1 LLLERFEDFKMADS
15 SVTPETTTLE
25 KTLAATKSSEL
36 LPEEI
41 DTSEEAS
48 DEVMEKITLP
58 PPAAIS
64 DSKPL
69 QLLNFIYLNLSEAQ
83 KMKGRFTLSDCKNI
97 TIAYQ
102 LLEKFLNERS
112 SFEKKRLATG
122 VEPEKV
128 VEPKVE
134 KVEVAVEEKA
144 AAEEKVENKEPLADE
159 MIMGFYNIILAG
171 VEMQQETG
179 AYTISGAAQ
188 LLDALL
194 ALERFLTSVKSPV
207 VVSQDQ
213 KPLNRHERRQE
224 ERKAK
229 QDKKKQAKKSH
240 AKKGK

>member
-97 TIAYQ
+97 TVAYQ
-102 LLEKFLNERS
+102 FLEKFLNERS
-112 SFEKKRLATG
+112 SFEKKRSEAG
-122 VEPEKV
+122 VVPEKV

-134 KVEVAVEEKA
+134 LAVEEKA
-144 AAEEKVENKEPLADE
+144 PAEEKVENKEPLADE
-159 MIMGFYNIILAG
+159 MVMGSYNIILAG
-171 VEMQQETG
+171 VEIQQETG

-188 LLDALL
+188 LLDALM
-194 ALERFLTSVKSPV
+194 ALERFLTSVKSPAV
-207 VVSQDQ
+207 VGQDQ
-213 KPLNRHERRQE
+213 KQLNRHERRQE

-229 QDKKKQAKKSH
+229 QEKKKQAKKSH